1 MNQFEN
7 SPLYGIMHPR
17 SVAFWGASSNPIGM
31 GTVQLS
37 QLLDLGFE
45 GAVYPVHP
53 HEKTIMGLKA
63 YASIDEI
70 PETVDLAIFVLP
82 TRVVPEILEQCGRA
96 GVKRAIIVSAG
107 FGEVGAEGKEL
118 QNLIVEIARKYD
130 IQFIGPN
137 CIGVVNPHLRLNTT
151 FYPYTAQPGFIGMA
165 SQSGSFITQMFTY
178 LEKVG
183 LGYSQGISVGNEAI
197 LDIVDCLEYL
207 GECPETKVIA
217 LYIEAIRRGRDF
229 LRVAREVSKKKP
241 IVAYYVGGSKAGS
254 RAGLS
259 HTGALAG
266 PDPLYDGIFAQTG
279 VIRAYSM
286 EELFDYC
293 FVLGTQPLPRSN
305 RIAILTHSGGPGAA
319 ASDSADR
326 HGLELVDFSP
336 STVERLKPLVPHTA
350 SVRNPVDLTFSRN
363 YGDYMEKLPRILLED
378 EKVDSLFIYCL
389 MPDHRVIT
397 SALGPRMAPEQALE
411 AARIYIKTQC
421 EAAAGLSVEYN
432 KPVVGGTFCSRS
444 EQFVRELQDRDFPL
458 LLSPE
463 RAVRGLAALV
473 RYATWSAGE
482 VNATD

>member
-7 SPLYGIMHPR
+7 SPLFRIMHPR

-31 GTVQLS
+31 GSVQLS
-37 QLLDLGFE
+37 QLLALGFE
-45 GAVYPVHP
+45 GSVYPVHP
-53 HEKTIMGLKA
+53 HEKTILGLKA
-63 YASIDEI
+63 YASVDEI
-70 PETVDLAIFVLP
+70 PEPVDLAVFVLP

-107 FGEVGAEGKEL
+107 FGEVGPEGKEL
-118 QNLIVEIARKYD
+118 QNLIVEIARKHD
-130 IQFIGPN
+130 IRFIGPN

-151 FYPYTAQPGFIGMA
+151 FYPYTAEPGFVGMA
-165 SQSGSFITQMFTY
+165 SQSGSFITQMFTL
-178 LEKVG
+178 LEKMG
-183 LGYSQGISVGNEAI
+183 LGYSQGISVGNEAV

-207 GECPETKVIA
+207 GECPDTKVIA

-229 LRVAREVSKKKP
+229 LRVAKEVSKKKP
-241 IVAYYVGGSKAGS
+241 IVAYYVGGSKGGS

-266 PDPLYDGIFAQTG
+266 PDPLYDGIFSQTG

-293 FVLGTQPLPRSN
+293 SVLGTQPLPRSN
-305 RIAILTHSGGPGAA
+305 RLAILTHSGGPGAA

-326 HGLELVDFSP
+326 NGLDLVGFSP
-336 STVERLKPLVPHTA
+336 STIERLKPLVPHTA

-363 YGDYMEKLPRILLED
+363 YGDYMATLPRILLED
-378 EKVDSLFIYCL
+378 DNVDGLFIYCL

-397 SALGPRMAPEQALE
+397 SALGARMAPEQALE

-421 EAAAGLSVEYN
+421 EAAVGLSAEYG
-432 KPVVGGTFCSRS
+432 KPVVGGSFCTRS
-444 EQFVRELQDRDFPL
+444 DQFVRELQDRGFPL
-458 LLSPE
+458 LPSPE
-463 RAVRGLAALV
+463 RAVKALSALV
-473 RYATWSAGE
+473 KYAAWREGRE
-482 VNATD
+482 NEGK